1 VDGTRFDQLIK
12 IMATTRITR
21 LTALRGLAVG
31 AVGAAI
37 GFAAPDEADAKC
49 KNCDQ
54 CQKKVKKRT
63 NSGKVRCRCR
73 AKANGTLCSIP
84 GATTATTC
92 LNGACIAAVSPP
104 VPPVPPPPGP
114 SQICT
119 PNTQMGCT
127 GGQVCNA
134 AGTACV
140 NCISDDPC
148 GTEFDC
154 VNGRCV
160 PATPR
165 D

>member
-12 IMATTRITR
+12 SMATTRITR
-21 LTALRGLAVG
+21 LKALRGLMVG
-31 AVGAAI
+31 AVAAAV

-49 KNCDQ
+49 QKNCDQ

-84 GATTATTC
+84 GATSATC
-92 LNGACIAAVSPP
+92 LNGACIAAVS
-104 VPPVPPPPGP
+104 PPVPPPPGP

-119 PNTQMGCT
+119 PNTQTGCT